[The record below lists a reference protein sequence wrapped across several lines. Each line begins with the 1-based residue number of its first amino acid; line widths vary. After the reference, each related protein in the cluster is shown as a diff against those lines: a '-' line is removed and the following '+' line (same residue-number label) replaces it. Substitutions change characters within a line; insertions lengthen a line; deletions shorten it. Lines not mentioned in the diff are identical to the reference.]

1 MEQEEGGIKVALN
14 IFHTGDLHIGMKFS
28 NYGESIR
35 TKLQE
40 ARFTSLENM
49 VNQSND
55 LGSDIFVVAGDL
67 FNTTQVAKRDIE
79 RTVRILDKFSGA
91 CVIVMPGNHDYDN
104 GMVDLWK
111 DFNKVANEKIV
122 YMWEKKPYYLDN
134 YDLDVVVYPAPCH
147 AKHSSE
153 NSLGWIKEEGLEEDG
168 KYHIGIA
175 HGALEGLSPDLVG
188 NYYYMDKSELENIP
202 VDVWLLGHTHVSY
215 PENERVVGWKVFNAG
230 THEPDGL
237 DCRNEGSAWN
247 IIIDEDKKVTG
258 ERVITGTYRFYDK
271 SFEITRDEELEEIS
285 NWVLEEDP
293 LKKII
298 RLSLEGRVS
307 SNLYGELNIFY
318 GELEKKLLHL
328 IVDDSKLRTR
338 INQETIEKEFTQGS
352 FPHLFLNDL
361 IHDDEALQIAYD
373 LIKEG

>member
-1 MEQEEGGIKVALN
+1 MSLN
-14 IFHTGDLHIGMKFS
+14 IFHTGDIHIGMKFS
-28 NYGESIR
+28 NYAGNIR
-35 TKLQE
+35 TSLQE
-40 ARFTSLENM
+40 ARFKTLENM
-49 VNQSND
+49 INQSND

-67 FNTTQVAKRDIE
+67 FNTTQIAKKDIE

-111 DFNKVANEKIV
+111 DFNRVSNEKIL
-122 YMWEKKPYYLDN
+122 YMGEKRSYYLDD
-134 YDLDVVVYPAPCH
+134 YGIDAVVYPAPCH
-147 AKHSSE
+147 AKHSDE
-153 NSLGWIKEEGLEEDG
+153 NSLGWIKAGDLEDYG

-188 NYYYMDKSELENIP
+188 NYYYMEKSELENIP
-202 VDVWLLGHTHVSY
+202 VDLWLLGHTHVSY

-247 IIIDEDKKVTG
+247 ITIDEDKKVIG
-258 ERVITGTYRFYDK
+258 ERVITGNYRFYDK
-271 SFEITRDEELEEIS
+271 SFEITRDEELDEINS
-285 NWVLEEDP
+285 WALEEDP
-293 LKKII
+293 RRKII

-307 SNLYGELNIFY
+307 SNLYGELSVFYQSLEEKIF
-318 GELEKKLLHL
+318 HL
-328 IVDDSKLRTR
+328 IVDDSDLRTK
-338 INQETIEKEFTQGS
+338 INKETIEKEFTQGS
-352 FPHLFLNDL
+352 FPYLFLNDL

>member
-1 MEQEEGGIKVALN
+1 MGQVQGGCKLSLN
-14 IFHTGDLHIGMKFS
+14 IFHTGDIHIGMKFS
-28 NYGESIR
+28 NYDGNIR
-35 TKLQE
+35 TSLQE
-40 ARFTSLENM
+40 ARFATLENM
-49 VNQSND
+49 INQSND

-67 FNTTQVAKRDIE
+67 FNTTQIVKRDIE
-79 RTVRILDKFSGA
+79 RTARILDKFSGA

-111 DFNKVANEKIV
+111 DFNRVSNEKIV
-122 YMWEKKPYYLDN
+122 YMGDKRSYYLDD
-134 YDLDVVVYPAPCH
+134 YGLDVVVYPAPCH
-147 AKHSSE
+147 AKHSDE
-153 NSLGWIKEEGLEEDG
+153 NSLGWIKDGGLEEYG

-247 IIIDEDKKVTG
+247 IVIDEDKKVIG
-258 ERVITGTYRFYDK
+258 ERVITGMYRFHDK
-271 SFEITRDEELEEIS
+271 SFEITSDEELDEIS
-285 NWVLEEDP
+285 SWALKEDP
-293 LKKII
+293 RKRII

-307 SNLYGELNIFY
+307 SNLYGELSEFY
-318 GELEKKLLHL
+318 QSLEKELLHL

-338 INQETIEKEFTQGS
+338 INQATIEKEFTQGS
-352 FPHLFLNDL
+352 FPYLFLNDL

-373 LIKEG
+373 LIKEE

>member
-1 MEQEEGGIKVALN
+1 MSLN
-14 IFHTGDLHIGMKFS
+14 IFHTGDLHIGMKFT

-35 TKLQE
+35 SKLQE

-49 VNQSND
+49 INQSND
-55 LGSDIFVVAGDL
+55 LGSDVFVVAGDL

-111 DFNKVANEKIV
+111 EFNKVANEKIV
-122 YMWEKKPYYLDN
+122 YMGEKRSYYLDD
-134 YDLDVVVYPAPCH
+134 YDLDLVVYPAPCH
-147 AKHSSE
+147 AKHSSV
-153 NSLGWIKEEGLEEDG
+153 NNLGWIKEQGLENYG

-202 VDVWLLGHTHVSY
+202 VDLWLLGHTHVSY

-237 DCRNEGSAWN
+237 DCRNQGSAWN
-247 IIIDEDKKVTG
+247 IIIDKDKN
-258 ERVITGTYRFYDK
+258 ITGQRIITGLYRFYDK
-271 SFEITRDEELEEIS
+271 SFEITRDEKLDEIRDWALGQDS
-285 NWVLEEDP
+285 LN
-293 LKKII
+293 KII
-298 RLSLEGRVS
+298 RLSLYGRLS
-307 SNLYGELNIFY
+307 RDLYGQLNDFY
-318 GELEKKLLHL
+318 SQLEKELLYL

-352 FPHLFLNDL
+352 FPYLFLNDL
-361 IHDDEALQIAYD
+361 IDNDEALQIAYD